1 MDGDGGA
8 MDYTNIESLIPLKG
22 REDLRLE
29 LEKKRG
35 EVYRKELEEH
45 AELTN
50 QLMAKNRKLKK
61 VIDDMRVLI
70 WEINTMLAM
79 RTN

>member
-1 MDGDGGA
+1 MA
-8 MDYTNIESLIPLKG
+8 ASSPNLTHCVPQG

-35 EVYRKELEEH
+35 DVYRKDLEEH

-61 VIDDMRVLI
+61 IIDDMRVLI

-79 RTN
+79 R